1 VIRVSLGVLIF
12 ICLSGMLAGIF
23 GAWLIFEWR
32 RQRRERMAFRYIYR
46 CGTCGCEFEDFSD
59 EVLARCPRCGS
70 LNERY
75 RLSRL

>member
-1 VIRVSLGVLIF
+1 MIRVSLGVLVF
-12 ICLSGMLAGIF
+12 ICLSGMLVGIF

-32 RQRRERMAFRYIYR
+32 RQRRERKAFQDIYR
-46 CGTCGCEFEDFSD
+46 CGTCGCEFEEVTD
-59 EVLARCPRCGS
+59 EVLAKCPRCGS